1 MVQYSKWEEARI
13 SVQTK
18 PQSNREGK
26 RVPAI
31 FFRTEAGGEPVR
43 EWLKTLSPG
52 DRKRI
57 GEDIKTAEFGW
68 PLGMPVYKPLGSGL
82 YEVRTLLTQNRISRV
97 LFYIDSKARI
107 VLLHAFIK
115 TTRKTPE
122 QELNLARYN
131 KRKHEQGLQ

>member
-1 MVQYSKWEEARI
+1 
-13 SVQTK
+13 
-18 PQSNREGK
+18 
-26 RVPAI
+26 
-31 FFRTEAGGEPVR
+31 
-43 EWLKTLSPG
+43 
-52 DRKRI
+52 
-57 GEDIKTAEFGW
+57 
-68 PLGMPVYKPLGSGL
+68 MPVYKPLGSGL

-97 LFYIDSKARI
+97 LFYIDSKARM